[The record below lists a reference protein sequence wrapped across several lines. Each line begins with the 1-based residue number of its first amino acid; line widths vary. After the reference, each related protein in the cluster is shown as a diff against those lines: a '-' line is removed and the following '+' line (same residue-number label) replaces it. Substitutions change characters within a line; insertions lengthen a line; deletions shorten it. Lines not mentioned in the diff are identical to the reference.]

1 MDARFGRMR
10 GALARSSW
18 RRALAAAV
26 AAVLAAAALLAG
38 IAPASAY
45 AAGASM
51 TVTSA
56 SDASGY
62 FGGLAVHFAQA
73 DQGTGGAAYCAQ
85 GYMRSPAAGMTF
97 ANAGS
102 PGIPELDY
110 VLYHGYDGQV
120 VTSVYGVTGGSAR
133 AATTAAV
140 WLAIGEQRPDLLKAN
155 DASYHGNRE
164 YMARY
169 NFLSDPAVKSAA
181 WSLYQAGL
189 AYKAAGAGGPEAGC
203 ATLWTTGHAGT
214 QYMVTAEKSVS
225 VTFSKVSAKA
235 SISDGN
241 AEYSVAGAE
250 YDIFRSAD
258 DFKVAHIVT
267 GADGTSTYR
276 LRPNDYY
283 YAVETRAPKG
293 FKLNTARQEFQTG
306 NRDGDEKLVD
316 DPGRV
321 TFTVKKKDSETLG
334 AAQGGATLEGAEYE
348 LTDANGKVHTGKTDA
363 DGYIRFI
370 DIPLG
375 KITVRE
381 TKAPRG
387 YKLDGKAHEYAVT
400 STTHTTQITD
410 AGLVELTPEDDFKED
425 VVRGGAAV
433 SKRDADT
440 GSKVNSGDASFEG
453 VEVSVVSDNDGPVMV
468 GGREVGRGGVVA
480 TIVLDRDGNGSTAA
494 DALPFGSYHM
504 VETKGNASYR
514 VNGDW
519 RHDFKIEREGQVERA
534 DGSSSVPDTPTAGD
548 VEVRKFDAD
557 SMATSPA
564 GAASFKG
571 AEFQITNRSAGPVK
585 VAGTLYQPGEV
596 VATIT
601 TDEEGVAKTE
611 GGALPYGTYE
621 VREARAP
628 KGYKLNSEW
637 SRTFQIRQDGQVA
650 RFDAAPGVRA
660 MAGGTADSGV
670 AEAVKRGDIRFNKV
684 AGVSQDRLARVA
696 FLVTSETTGEAHVIV
711 TDANGMYDS
720 AASWN
725 PHTTYTDD
733 DGVEHA
739 ANANDAL
746 LSADGKSITDS
757 SKLDPLSGTWF
768 DGYAAGTA
776 RARADDSL
784 GALPYDTYT
793 VQELRCDANRGFQ
806 LVRVKVSVTRDGVD
820 LDAGTVTDTVP
831 GLESKLADASGNQEL
846 EASKSLAL
854 TDTVKVTDVAK
865 GRSYKLVMKL
875 WDATAG
881 AFLEAADGSDLE
893 VAETVTPDGP
903 NRTVRQ
909 RAEID
914 ASGLTGHTVV
924 AYEYLYDDAG
934 TLLAEHDDAAD
945 LDQTVSFAAI
955 HTTATDGDGGK
966 DVPADALATIRDRV
980 DYEGLRAGSEYVLR
994 ATAHVVSADGT
1005 DEGEAKGEDGRAAS
1019 ATKTFVAEAADG
1031 SATVDL
1037 KVDTTGLKG
1046 KRVVV
1051 FEVLTRSERTVATHE
1066 DLSDEG
1072 QTVRVPEI
1080 STKAE
1085 GEDGT
1090 KIARAAEDSEFTD
1103 TVSYKGL
1110 TPGRE
1115 YSLSA
1120 TLADP
1125 ETGEALTDASGNPYA
1140 AAAAFTPSA
1149 SDGETTVSFKIDARA
1164 LAGRT
1169 ATVFEVLSRD
1179 GVAYASH
1186 EDATDKGQQVE
1197 FPKIRTTATDSG
1209 TGLHEVPAASEV
1221 KVTDAVSY
1229 KGLTPGR
1236 EYTVT
1241 GTLMNKDTGKPATR
1255 ADGSEITAALTFK
1268 PEKADGEVELEFTFD
1283 ATGLAGKSLVA
1294 FEDVSSEGRSW
1305 AVHADLSDEDQTV
1318 HVPKV
1323 GTTLTAANGLHESQ
1337 ADGDGKLTLTDTVAY
1352 ENLIPGHE
1360 YEVEGTL
1367 HVKGE
1372 EDGKA
1377 TDAGALK
1384 GADGKDV
1391 TANARFKA
1399 EKASGTVDVKFEFDA
1414 SDLAGRDLVAFEE
1427 LRAEGHVI
1435 ATHED
1440 IGDGGQ
1446 TVRVADIG
1454 TKAED
1459 APDHD
1464 KSVELRDGT
1473 ATIVDSVSYKGL
1485 TPGRAYELQADLKVK
1500 PADDGNDGKG
1510 GYESAPMPEL
1520 TADQLASLA
1529 REAGLPEGV
1538 ELLANGRVR
1547 FTPDKAEGEVGV
1559 PVRASIAALAGR
1571 DLVAFE
1577 QLTAGGVEVASHAD
1591 IDDEGQTVSVP
1602 KIGTTLTAP
1611 DGGHAAIAGGTTTLT
1626 DTVSYTGLT
1635 PGVEYTV
1642 EGVLHL
1648 APGKGGKGAEGAE
1661 GNGVEAEAAT
1671 LEQADEAGEA
1681 PADTVLKGDDGQPVK
1696 GRATFTPD
1704 KASGTVKV
1712 SFAVDSSKLAGR
1724 KVVAFERAYRDGGKT
1739 LVATHED
1746 ISDGSQTVA
1755 FTAPLPQTGAMGVA
1769 GAVAAAAII
1778 AGGIAATM
1786 RERRSG
1792 GEGDGEPGDAE

>member
-1 MDARFGRMR
+1 MGIHSKGRPRARG
-10 GALARSSW
+10 
-18 RRALAAAV
+18 LAAG
-26 AAVLAAAALLAG
+26 AAALLLALAVALSS
-38 IAPASAY
+38 IAQALAPAAAY

-51 TVTSA
+51 TVTSTE
-56 SDASGY
+56 DGSGY
-62 FGGLAVHFAQA
+62 FGGMRVHFAHA
-73 DQGTGGAAYCAQ
+73 TQGTGGAAYCAQ
-85 GYMRSPAAGMTF
+85 GYMRSPVAGDTF
-97 ANAGS
+97 ANAGW

-120 VTSVYGVTGGSAR
+120 VTSVHGLTGNEAR
-133 AATTAAV
+133 AATVAAV
-140 WLAIGEQRPDLLKAN
+140 WLAIAEQRPDILKAN
-155 DASYHGNRE
+155 DAAYHGNQMYYERWQGIT
-164 YMARY
+164 
-169 NFLSDPAVKSAA
+169 NPAVKNAA
-181 WSLYQAGL
+181 WELYQEGL

-203 ATLWTTGHAGT
+203 TTLWTTGKAAT

-225 VTFSKVSAKA
+225 VTFTKTSAKA

-258 DFKVAHIVT
+258 NSKVAHIVT
-267 GADGTSTYR
+267 GADGTATYQ

-283 YAVETRAPKG
+283 YAVETKAPKG

-306 NRDGDEKLVD
+306 NRDGSEKLVD

-334 AAQGGATLEGAEYE
+334 EAQGGATLEGAEYE
-348 LTDANGKVHTGKTDA
+348 LTDANGKVHNERTDA
-363 DGYIRFI
+363 DGYIRFK

-375 KITVRE
+375 RITVRE
-381 TKAPRG
+381 TRAPRG
-387 YKLDGKAHEYAVT
+387 YKLDSSVHEYAVT

-410 AGLVELTPEDDFKED
+410 SGLVELTPEDDFKED

-468 GGREVGRGGVVA
+468 DGRKVGRGGVAA

-494 DALPFGSYHM
+494 DALPYGSYHM

-519 RHDFKIEREGQVERA
+519 RHDFKIRSDGQIERA
-534 DGSSSVPDTPTAGD
+534 DGSSSVPDTPVSGD

-571 AEFQITNRSAGPVK
+571 AEFLITNRSAGPVK

-596 VATIT
+596 VATIIAGK
-601 TDEEGVAKTE
+601 EGVAKTE
-611 GGALPYGTYE
+611 GGALPFGTYE
-621 VREARAP
+621 IRETRAP

-637 SRTFQIRQDGQVA
+637 SRTFQIRSDGQVVSFA
-650 RFDAAPGVRA
+650 AAPGVRA

-696 FLVTSETTGEAHVIV
+696 FLVTSGTTGEAHVIV
-711 TDANGMYDS
+711 TDENGMYDS
-720 AASWN
+720 SASWN

-733 DGVEHA
+733 EGQTHA

-757 SKLDPLSGTWF
+757 SRLDPLSGTWF
-768 DGYAAGTA
+768 DGYAPGTA
-776 RARADDSL
+776 RAQADDSL

-793 VQELRCDANRGFQ
+793 VQELRCDANQGFQ

-846 EASKSLAL
+846 EASRSLAL

-881 AFLEAADGSDLE
+881 AFLKAADGSDLE
-893 VAETVTPDGP
+893 VSTSFTPAGP
-903 NRTVRQ
+903 NHTVRQ

-934 TLLAEHDDAAD
+934 TLLAEHEDAAD

-955 HTTATDGDGGK
+955 NTTATDGDGGK
-966 DVPADALATIRDRV
+966 DVPADALATIHDKV
-980 DYEGLRAGSEYVLR
+980 DYEGLRAGSEYVLK

-1005 DEGEAKGEDGRAAS
+1005 DEGETRGEDGRAAS

-1090 KIARAAEDSEFTD
+1090 KTARAAEDSEFTD

-1115 YSLSA
+1115 YALSA

-1125 ETGEALTDASGNPYA
+1125 DTGKALTDASGNPYA
-1140 AAAAFTPSA
+1140 AAATFTPSA
-1149 SDGETTVSFKIDARA
+1149 SDGETKVSFKIDARA

-1186 EDATDKGQQVE
+1186 EDATDKGQQVD
-1197 FPKIRTTATDSG
+1197 FPKIRTAATDSG

-1229 KGLTPGR
+1229 KGLVPGR

-1241 GTLMNKDTGKPATR
+1241 GTLMDKGTGKPATR
-1255 ADGSEITAALTFK
+1255 ADGSEITAARTFK
-1268 PEKADGEVELEFTFD
+1268 PEKADGAVELEFTFD

-1318 HVPKV
+1318 HVPKI

-1337 ADGDGKLTLTDTVAY
+1337 AGEDGELTLTDTVAY

-1360 YEVEGTL
+1360 YEVAGTL
-1367 HVKGE
+1367 HVKGDK
-1372 EDGKA
+1372 DGKA

-1391 TANARFKA
+1391 TAKASFKA

-1500 PADDGNDGKG
+1500 PADGGKDGC
-1510 GYESAPMPEL
+1510 ESAPMPEL
-1520 TADQLASLA
+1520 AADQLASLA
-1529 REAGLPEGV
+1529 REVGLPESV

-1547 FTPDKAEGEVGV
+1547 FTPDAADGEVGV
-1559 PVRASIAALAGR
+1559 PIRASIDALAGR
-1571 DLVAFE
+1571 NLVAFE
-1577 QLTAGGVEVASHAD
+1577 KLTADGVEVASHAD